1 MKINELFKIQA
12 AMEDQMSILSG
23 VEENALGDHN
33 VMNVRFLAIQVKLGE
48 LANLTKC
55 YKYKKDINE
64 IPRNKILFR
73 YLEGMRYLLS
83 IGNKY
88 DLNII
93 DDYAFENIRES
104 EDLIILF
111 SELYDGLSQLKK
123 LLENDQF
130 VDGLNEYIFVFA
142 KYIQLARA
150 LQISYD
156 EAYAYFKDT
165 SISA

>member
-12 AMEDQMSILSG
+12 TMEEQMSILSG

-123 LLENDQF
+123 LLGNDQF